1 MFRALSVPHPGY
13 PEILFQFVFN
23 FRSPRLSFSES
34 ARQREAVDAPTWHPR
49 TMTVSLQTKLY
60 RVPFLD
66 NET

>member
-13 PEILFQFVFN
+13 PEILFQF
-23 FRSPRLSFSES
+23 RRAFSES